1 MPKAIKKAAIYCRVS
16 TLHQIDKDSLPMQRN
31 DMINYAK
38 YALNIED
45 YEVFEDA
52 GYSGKNMDRPAFQA
66 MMERVH
72 DGEFTHILVWKIDRI
87 SRNLLDFANMYE
99 QCKKL
104 GVTFISKNEQFD
116 TSTAMG
122 EAMLKIILVFA
133 ELERNMTSERVSA
146 TMNARAADGKWNG
159 GRVPYAYN
167 YDKKTDTFS
176 FRNDEKQVALL
187 LKDIDLQEHSL
198 VKTAAALNDA
208 GHRTRRGYQWTP
220 TTVAIILR
228 SPFYRG
234 TMRYNYRDES
244 ENSFSFKDQK
254 EWILIHKH
262 HPLLFS
268 AEDCQKLDFWLT
280 KNRRMHGKG
289 SHTQRK
295 NVHVFAGLIH
305 CGNCGSLM
313 IATVSR
319 TRPDGYRP
327 SMYICGER
335 RLNHKCTN
343 KYTTDIMV
351 GSFVFNY
358 VSNMIQLR
366 RCFQPVMQNHDL
378 EKILLQGSPFENVTA
393 ISPATLTDLRHTLTE
408 SAIDTVDYTPL
419 ENRAERELSDSHAKR
434 YTQLQSEITKRRRAL
449 ERLEAL
455 YLYAEDSM
463 PQKDYLIKRRALTAD
478 LEKFTRESEQL
489 QKDSIFL
496 TSIAD
501 EKFLEKAAR
510 LIFKES
516 LIAGGVKFQELVMN
530 SGNKILKD
538 FVNSIIKNIIVL
550 DGHVTQIE
558 FVNSA
563 IHTFHY

>member
-99 QCKKL
+99 ECKKI

-159 GRVPYAYN
+159 GRVPYGYS

-176 FRNDEKQVALL
+176 FCEAEKQIALL
-187 LKDIDLQEHSL
+187 LKDIYLSEHSL
-198 VKTAAALNDA
+198 VKTAAALNEA

-244 ENSFSFKDQK
+244 EKSFSFKKKD

-262 HPLLFS
+262 HHHLFS
-268 AEDCQKLDFWLT
+268 SEDCQKIDFWLD
-280 KNRRMHGKG
+280 KNHRSRGKS

-305 CGNCGSLM
+305 CGGCGSLM

-327 SMYICGER
+327 SMYLCGER

-343 KYTTDIMV
+343 KYITDLTAGGFI
-351 GSFVFNY
+351 FNY

-366 RCFQPVMQNHDL
+366 RSFHPAMQNRDM
-378 EKILLQGSPFENVTA
+378 ERILLQGDAFKNIKS

-408 SAIDTVDYTPL
+408 SAIDTVDYTPSL
-419 ENRAERELSDSHAKR
+419 KRPEGKLGGVQAKR
-434 YTQLQSEITKRRRAL
+434 YTQLQSEITKRQRAL

-463 PQKDYLIKRRALTAD
+463 PQKDYLIKRRTLAAE
-478 LEKFTRESEQL
+478 LEKFTRESDRL
-489 QKDSIFL
+489 QKDSIFM

-501 EKFLEKAAR
+501 EKFLEKAAH
-510 LIFKES
+510 LIFNES
-516 LIAGGVKFQELVMN
+516 MNNGSVNFQDLATH
-530 SGNKILKD
+530 SGNTVLKD

-550 DGHVTQIE
+550 NGNVTQIE
-558 FVNSA
+558 FVNGA